1 MPSNSSAQDGNSS
14 QQNQFNSNGNTEP
27 HQCAVSDQITDCVAL
42 TNVATLG
49 AGPGYAALQS
59 MLGQTQSQNILMAN
73 MVSAQK
79 QNAMIGMT
87 TMTQSILQL
96 INRRNH

>member
-1 MPSNSSAQDGNSS
+1 MPAAPPEQNSKKSADPR
-14 QQNQFNSNGNTEP
+14 FDPTEEP
-27 HQCAVSDQITDCVAL
+27 HKCEVSDQITDCVAL

-49 AGPGYAALQS
+49 SGPGYAALQS

-87 TMTQSILQL
+87 TMTQSVLQMM
-96 INRRNH
+96 NRGNK

>member
-1 MPSNSSAQDGNSS
+1 MPSAPPEQDGKKS
-14 QQNQFNSNGNTEP
+14 QHHQVNHTDDE
-27 HQCAVSDQITDCVAL
+27 HQCSVSDQITDSVAQ
-42 TNVATLG
+42 TNVATMG

-59 MLGQTQSQNILMAN
+59 MLGQSQSQNILMAN

-87 TMTQSILQL
+87 TMTQSILQMMK
-96 INRRNH
+96 RRS

>member
-1 MPSNSSAQDGNSS
+1 M
-14 QQNQFNSNGNTEP
+14 
-27 HQCAVSDQITDCVAL
+27 
-42 TNVATLG
+42 G

-59 MLGQTQSQNILMAN
+59 MLGQSQSQNILMAN

-87 TMTQSILQL
+87 TMTQSILQMMK
-96 INRRNH
+96 RRNP

>member
-1 MPSNSSAQDGNSS
+1 MPSAPPEQEGKKS
-14 QQNQFNSNGNTEP
+14 QQQNVNPPTDVHHCS
-27 HQCAVSDQITDCVAL
+27 VSDQITDSVAQI
-42 TNVATLG
+42 NVATMG

-59 MLGQTQSQNILMAN
+59 MLGQAQSQSILMAN

-96 INRRNH
+96 MNRRNQ

>member
-1 MPSNSSAQDGNSS
+1 MPSAPSEQDGTQS
-14 QQNQFNSNGNTEP
+14 QQAQASPTAEQSF
-27 HQCAVSDQITDCVAL
+27 QQVSDQITDSVSM

-49 AGPGYAALQS
+49 VGPGYAALQS
-59 MLGQTQSQNILMAN
+59 MLGQAQSQNVLMAN

-87 TMTQSILQL
+87 TMSQSVLQ
-96 INRRNH
+96 IMNRRNQ

>member
-1 MPSNSSAQDGNSS
+1 MPSAPPAQDGKKSQNSHVDHPDD
-14 QQNQFNSNGNTEP
+14 QHT
-27 HQCAVSDQITDCVAL
+27 CTVSDQITDSVAL
-42 TNVATLG
+42 TNVATVG

-59 MLGQTQSQNILMAN
+59 MLGQAQSQNILMAN

-87 TMTQSILQL
+87 TMTQSVLQMM
-96 INRRNH
+96 NRRNQ

>member
-1 MPSNSSAQDGNSS
+1 MPSAQDGKQPSQTQISS
-14 QQNQFNSNGNTEP
+14 DAISPDT
-27 HQCAVSDQITDCVAL
+27 HQCTVSDQVTDCVAL

-79 QNAMIGMT
+79 QNTMIGMT

-96 INRRNH
+96 MNRRNH

>member
-1 MPSNSSAQDGNSS
+1 MPSAPPEQDGKKS
-14 QQNQFNSNGNTEP
+14 QHQHVAHPDDE
-27 HQCAVSDQITDCVAL
+27 HQCSVSDQITDSVAQ
-42 TNVATLG
+42 TNVATMG

-59 MLGQTQSQNILMAN
+59 MLGQSQSQNILMAN

-87 TMTQSILQL
+87 TMTQSILQMMK
-96 INRRNH
+96 RRNP

>member
-1 MPSNSSAQDGNSS
+1 MPSTPSAQDGNSS
-14 QQNQFNSNGNTEP
+14 QQTQLAAEVEP

-87 TMTQSILQL
+87 TMTQSVLQL
-96 INRRNH
+96 MNRRNY

>member
-1 MPSNSSAQDGNSS
+1 MPSAPPAQDGKKP
-14 QQNQFNSNGNTEP
+14 P
-27 HQCAVSDQITDCVAL
+27 HNHVEQSDDMRHCEVSDQITDSVAQ
-42 TNVATLG
+42 TNVATMG

-59 MLGQTQSQNILMAN
+59 MLGQAQSQNILMAN

-87 TMTQSILQL
+87 TMTQSVLQMM
-96 INRRNH
+96 NRRNQ

>member
-1 MPSNSSAQDGNSS
+1 MPATPSAQDGDSS
-14 QQNQFNSNGNTEP
+14 QQTQIAAADEQ
-27 HQCAVSDQITDCVAL
+27 HLCAVSDQITDCVAL

-87 TMTQSILQL
+87 TMTQSVMQMM
-96 INRRNH
+96 NRRNQ

>member
-1 MPSNSSAQDGNSS
+1 MASAQDGKNAP
-14 QQNQFNSNGNTEP
+14 QQQVASPVEP
-27 HQCAVSDQITDCVAL
+27 HECQVSDQITDCVAL

-49 AGPGYAALQS
+49 AGPGYAALQT

-79 QNAMIGMT
+79 QNTMIGMT
-87 TMTQSILQL
+87 TMTQSILQMMS
-96 INRRNH
+96 RRNQ